1 MSVSIFST
9 KLIERTTDFIR
20 SQIDHVKMIVNDV
33 SRDTTVEKI
42 DVLDGNKIQIYI
54 KVAGLSLDDVL
65 NGIEV
70 YDSND
75 VLLVKDQI
83 NLQYNIQEV
92 TYLYEIDVY
101 TDYVMTSFSTLN

>member
-9 KLIERTTDFIR
+9 ELIERTTDFIFN
-20 SQIDHVKMIVNDV
+20 QIDHVNLIVNDAL
-33 SRDTTVEKI
+33 RPVEIKKLDI
-42 DVLDGNKIQIYI
+42 VDGNKIQIYL
-54 KVAGLSLDDVL
+54 KVDGLSLSDVL

-92 TYLYEIDVY
+92 TYIYEIDVY
-101 TDYVMTSFSTLN
+101 MSYVTKSLS

>member
-9 KLIERTTDFIR
+9 ELIERTTDFILN
-20 SQIDHVKMIVNDV
+20 QIDHVNLIVNDAL
-33 SRDTTVEKI
+33 RPVEIKKLDI
-42 DVLDGNKIQIYI
+42 VDGNKIQIYL
-54 KVAGLSLDDVL
+54 KVDGLSLSDVL

-92 TYLYEIDVY
+92 TYIYEIDVY
-101 TDYVMTSFSTLN
+101 TNYVTKSLS

>member
-9 KLIERTTDFIR
+9 ELIERTTDFILN
-20 SQIDHVKMIVNDV
+20 QIDHVNLIENDALRPVEIKKLDIV
-33 SRDTTVEKI
+33 
-42 DVLDGNKIQIYI
+42 DGNKIQIYL
-54 KVAGLSLDDVL
+54 KVDGLSLSDVL

-92 TYLYEIDVY
+92 TYIYEIDVY
-101 TDYVMTSFSTLN
+101 TNYVTKSLS